1 MKKQYLVSVLTT
13 RGKTKNMIVEA
24 TSCKH
29 ADELASQKYPSYEVQ
44 RISCD
49 EKDISFFMT
58 MKEMR
63 KDKQ

>member
-1 MKKQYLVSVLTT
+1 
-13 RGKTKNMIVEA
+13 MIVEA

>member
-13 RGKTKNMIVEA
+13 RGKTKNMILEA
-24 TSCKH
+24 TSCKE

-49 EKDISFFMT
+49 EKDIKFFLT
-58 MKEMR
+58 MKKMR
-63 KDKQ
+63 KDE